1 MAKFRFALV
10 DEEFDEK
17 LDEHN
22 NMPIRGQTFTMRH

>member
-17 LDEHN
+17 LDEHK
-22 NMPIRGQTFTMRH
+22 NMPIRVQTVAMRH